1 MIFQTEKMDCK
12 ISNWLIWFPSLI
24 FITSFLIL
32 KKRQSKNSRK
42 QQPPGPPALPVI
54 GNLLDIGSDLNQ
66 NLYKLRLKYGDLLW
80 LRLGWTNTLV
90 IQTAKAAEQLF
101 KNHDASFCDRT
112 IREASKAL
120 KFNDGSIGVGK
131 YGSNWRIL
139 RRLVTLGL
147 MTSKQ
152 IQRTTFIRRK
162 CIDDMIQEI
171 EEDSA
176 AGLRRGE
183 SGEIELSKYVFI
195 MTFNLMG
202 NLILSR
208 DLVNSRSDE
217 GNEFFHAMDKVMEL
231 SGKSNLADFYPFL
244 KRFDP
249 QRIKKGTEIYLG
261 RTLSI
266 LENYVM
272 ERIEELKS
280 MKERES
286 KDFLDTILEYNES
299 GDGGRQEQEKISTH
313 NILILILEMF
323 FGGTETTSSTIEWVM
338 TELVRSPE
346 SMKMVKEELGRVVG
360 HKRKVVEDDL
370 DELPYLHAVIKEAMR
385 LHPILPLLVPRK
397 SLEESSFMGYFIPKD
412 TQVFVNASAIGRD
425 PEAWD
430 DPLSFKPE
438 RFLGSNIQYRGQN
451 FELLPFGSGR
461 RICVGYPLAHQILHL
476 TVASLLQCF
485 DWEIDSMSVAETM
498 DMKERIG
505 FTVRKLIPL
514 KVIPRKKIMA
524 E

>member
-1 MIFQTEKMDCK
+1 MEYK
-12 ISNWLIWFPSLI
+12 ISNWFIWFPSII
-24 FITSFLIL
+24 FITFFLIL
-32 KKRQSKNSRK
+32 KKRHSKNSRN

-54 GNLLDIGSDLNQ
+54 GNLLDIGSNLNQ
-66 NLYKLRLKYGDLLW
+66 SLYKLRLKYGDLLW

-112 IREASKAL
+112 VPEASTAL
-120 KFNDGSIGVGK
+120 NFNDGSVAVGK

-147 MTSKQ
+147 MTGKQ
-152 IQRTTFIRRK
+152 IQETVFVRRK
-162 CIDDMIQEI
+162 CIDNMIQEI
-171 EEDSA
+171 EEDSV

-183 SGEIELSKYVFI
+183 SGEVELSKYVFI
-195 MTFNLMG
+195 MAFNLMG
-202 NLILSR
+202 NLVLSK

-217 GNEFFHAMDKVMEL
+217 GNEFFHVMDKVMEL
-231 SGKSNLADFYPFL
+231 SGKPNLADFYPFF

-249 QRIKKGTEIYLG
+249 QRIKKSMERYLG

-266 LENYVM
+266 VEKYVM
-272 ERIEELKS
+272 ERIEERKS
-280 MKERES
+280 TKERES
-286 KDFLDTILEYNES
+286 KDFLDTILEYN
-299 GDGGRQEQEKISTH
+299 DGGRQEHERISTH
-313 NILILILEMF
+313 NIIIIILEMF

-338 TELVRSPE
+338 TELVRSPK
-346 SMKMVKEELGRVVG
+346 SMKRVKEELDRVVG
-360 HKRKVVEDDL
+360 ERRKFGEDDW
-370 DELPYLHAVIKEAMR
+370 DELPYLHAVIKESMR
-385 LHPILPLLVPRK
+385 LHPILPLLIPRK
-397 SLEESSFMGYFIPKD
+397 SLEDSNFMGYFIPKD
-412 TQVFVNASAIGRD
+412 TQVFVNVSAIGRD
-425 PEAWD
+425 PEVWD

-438 RFLGSNIQYRGQN
+438 RFIGSNIHYRGQN

-485 DWEIDSMSVAETM
+485 DWEIDSMSVVETM
-498 DMKERIG
+498 DMNERLGI
-505 FTVRKLIPL
+505 TVRKLIPL
-514 KVIPRKKIMA
+514 KAIPKKKIMV